1 MIYYSPRQELDHEVH
16 VQILRTPDGA
26 GSDKDREERFDS
38 AGAAR
43 KLSGVG
49 GPRLGR
55 DSRRLRQVLLVSGQ

>member
-16 VQILRTPDGA
+16 VQILRPPDGA
-26 GSDKDREERFDS
+26 RSDKDREWFDS

-43 KLSGVG
+43 QVSGVG

-55 DSRRLRQVLLVSGQ
+55 DGRRLRQVLLVSGE